1 MLNGPWHLV
10 APSRHLLHYL
20 GRYQYGGD
28 TSVKSY
34 HKLRST
40 VIECLMVSCST
51 LAARCR
57 RTPHD
62 CGLWFVAFPF
72 EFERAVNASASN
84 HGQSEL
90 HRPASGST
98 GKDSLPPSSPLT
110 LPARARTRASP
121 VYAPLVV
128 TRWRTACTSKASLCQ
143 RLAPGPPNSPTA
155 RASVRSCPASASFSR
170 TGRAAALASSVRG
183 TGRRRCLCAHGVAVV
198 CWRCVG
204 WCGGE
209 EPATPGENN
218 AFAALCVLGH
228 GGLPRAQPAFADAG
242 VSPAVGLVHGACR
255 DCRLPGRVH
264 PQPPAVRDRPFAEHG
279 RTTEAA
285 FAVVLGRMGHAARER
300 AEPAAHPRFF
310 WVGLVDCDASTGPL
324 VLVRTGLWS

>member
-1 MLNGPWHLV
+1 MPHGQLQHSGSSLPSN
-10 APSRHLLHYL
+10 APR
-20 GRYQYGGD
+20 
-28 TSVKSY
+28 
-34 HKLRST
+34 
-40 VIECLMVSCST
+40 
-51 LAARCR
+51 
-57 RTPHD
+57 
-62 CGLWFVAFPF
+62 LWFVVRGFSLLIRTCF
-72 EFERAVNASASN
+72 NAYASN
-84 HGQSEL
+84 HGQSEM

-98 GKDSLPPSSPLT
+98 GKDSLPSSSPLT

-209 EPATPGENN
+209 EPAIPGENN
-218 AFAALCVLGH
+218 AFAVCPWA
-228 GGLPRAQPAFADAG
+228 RWAATSMTG
-242 VSPAVGLVHGACR
+242 VC
-255 DCRLPGRVH
+255 
-264 PQPPAVRDRPFAEHG
+264 
-279 RTTEAA
+279 
-285 FAVVLGRMGHAARER
+285 
-300 AEPAAHPRFF
+300 
-310 WVGLVDCDASTGPL
+310 
-324 VLVRTGLWS
+324 